1 METDT
6 TERDHDLT
14 DELRIEDVFTNGDFS
29 ADPPF

>member
-1 METDT
+1 MDT
-6 TERDHDLT
+6 NSTEDGLA

>member
-1 METDT
+1 MDT
-6 TERDHDLT
+6 NSTERDDLA